1 MGEWGAAPSCDSTW
15 RCFLPVPFKAAPRAP
30 LRSEPRP
37 LSITPATQSIQSI
50 AHTPAAI
57 YFWRAVC
64 EKQRH
69 GGTTPNLYEGKM
81 SRGAETWSGTERP
94 GGGHVAGVWKRSQPR
109 DSSGRFSDYKRNR
122 HYTHS
127 TALEGRCV
135 QEPLVLSSSR
145 TRQTKL
151 KKKKK

>member
-1 MGEWGAAPSCDSTW
+1 MFSQYTIKSLLQLNVVTGNLFGAKEVLLHHVIQREGVFWAP
-15 RCFLPVPFKAAPRAP
+15 RVPFKAEPLAPFRP
-30 LRSEPRP
+30 EPRL

-69 GGTTPNLYEGKM
+69 GDTTPNLYEGKM

-94 GGGHVAGVWKRSQPR
+94 GGGHVAEV
-109 DSSGRFSDYKRNR
+109 
-122 HYTHS
+122 
-127 TALEGRCV
+127 
-135 QEPLVLSSSR
+135 
-145 TRQTKL
+145 
-151 KKKKK
+151 